1 MPLAAFLPVPMAEIT
16 VAAPE
21 TMSPAAYIPS
31 ILVLPFSSITIFPHL
46 LSSKSESVDVRRGF
60 ELLPICFT

>member
-1 MPLAAFLPVPMAEIT
+1 MPLAAFLPVPIAEIT

-31 ILVLPFSSITIFPHL
+31 ILVLPFSY
-46 LSSKSESVDVRRGF
+46 
-60 ELLPICFT
+60 